1 MNWFISRVLKCISWS
16 FCIRFVAYPDD
27 TDRLVDFIDSSSMII
42 FIVRHLEN
50 LNNYASLAKYYT
62 YLYIDLFHTIFTS
75 SNSNWP
81 FPESWILVR
90 GLPRIGFMIL
100 VYIIRYIFRTLT
112 ASQGPNYLNQFLIKF
127 RLLMKNRIGNT
138 RLRHKINRY
147 LNTERDRKRVC
158 GWDKLNERNYY
169 I

>member
-1 MNWFISRVLKCISWS
+1 MYPLRGLSRW
-16 FCIRFVAYPDD
+16 Y
-27 TDRLVDFIDSSSMII
+27 RLVGWFHRFKLDDNIHRSP
-42 FIVRHLEN
+42 LEN
-50 LNNYASLAKYYT
+50 LNNYASLAKYFS

-90 GLPRIGFMIL
+90 GLPRIASIL
-100 VYIIRYIFRTLT
+100 LVLVLQIYF
-112 ASQGPNYLNQFLIKF
+112 IKSLMDRISF
-127 RLLMKNRIGNT
+127 WLSMLMKVWIGNT

>member
-1 MNWFISRVLKCISWS
+1 MYPLRGLSRWYRPVGWFQ
-16 FCIRFVAYPDD
+16 RFKLDD
-27 TDRLVDFIDSSSMII
+27 NIHRSP
-42 FIVRHLEN
+42 LEN
-50 LNNYASLAKYYT
+50 LNNYASLAKYFS

-90 GLPRIGFMIL
+90 GLPRIASIL
-100 VYIIRYIFRTLT
+100 LVVVLQIYF
-112 ASQGPNYLNQFLIKF
+112 IKSLMDRISF
-127 RLLMKNRIGNT
+127 WLSMLMKVWIGNT

>member
-1 MNWFISRVLKCISWS
+1 MYPLHGLSRWYRPVGWFH
-16 FCIRFVAYPDD
+16 RFKLDD
-27 TDRLVDFIDSSSMII
+27 NIHRSP
-42 FIVRHLEN
+42 LEN
-50 LNNYASLAKYYT
+50 LNNYASLAKYYS

-90 GLPRIGFMIL
+90 GVPRIGSIL
-100 VYIIRYIFRTLT
+100 LVVVFTDIFYGLQKFNG
-112 ASQGPNYLNQFLIKF
+112 SNQFLVKF
-127 RLLMKNRIGNT
+127 SMLMKVWIGNT